1 MMNERINELAEQA
14 DTYADSMYFGG
25 KNYVELREALGEGS

>member
-1 MMNERINELAEQA
+1 MMNELAEQA

-25 KNYVELREALGEGS
+25 KNYVEALGERK